1 MLRTWPPPTA
11 KKKLRHKM
19 SALAISDPAGA
30 GSLESVFRALAS
42 HDRRALM
49 EALRTARDNGRPT
62 LSIEELALATGVSRF
77 TASRHLAV
85 LREAGL
91 VGMQMC
97 GYRHL
102 HQLHDDALWELEDWL
117 SKFLDHGL

>member
-62 LSIEELALATGVSRF
+62 LSIEELALATGVR
-77 TASRHLAV
+77 
-85 LREAGL
+85 
-91 VGMQMC
+91 
-97 GYRHL
+97 
-102 HQLHDDALWELEDWL
+102 
-117 SKFLDHGL
+117 